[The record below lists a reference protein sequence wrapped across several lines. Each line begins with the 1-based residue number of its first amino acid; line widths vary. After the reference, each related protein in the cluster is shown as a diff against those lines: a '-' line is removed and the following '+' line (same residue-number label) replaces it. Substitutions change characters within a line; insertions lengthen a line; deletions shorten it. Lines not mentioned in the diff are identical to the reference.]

1 MFLQLGLYAIR
12 VVEGGVDKSYGIEVA
27 KLAGLP
33 VDVVGRARGVLS
45 ELESKKIT
53 KKRVDPNQVELFEG
67 NRMHRELL
75 KDLSEV
81 DVNNLTPIEALR
93 KLNEMKKKTKEN

>member
-1 MFLQLGLYAIR
+1 M
-12 VVEGGVDKSYGIEVA
+12 
-27 KLAGLP
+27 
-33 VDVVGRARGVLS
+33 GRARGVLS

-53 KKRVDPNQVELFEG
+53 KKRVDPNQVELFEE
-67 NRMHRELL
+67 NRVHRELL

-93 KLNEMKKKTKEN
+93 KLNEMKKKTGN